1 MDLPARTVER
11 LSKYR
16 RMLSKY
22 HSIDGAH
29 IFSHDLARLLNLTP
43 VQVRRDLMLL
53 GLSGNHRKGYNIK
66 ELVTLIGKVIDDEQ
80 GQNIA
85 VVGMG
90 NLGSAITAF
99 IHKADTK
106 LHIAATFDI
115 DPRKIHTGDSGIS
128 CFSIGEINDKVN
140 EYSISMAVLTV
151 PPAVAVDV
159 TKILVQAGV
168 KGILNFTSV
177 HLDVPKNVYLKDYDI
192 ITSLE
197 EIGFF
202 IKDRSNM

>member
-1 MDLPARTVER
+1 MEI
-11 LSKYR
+11 SIY
-16 RMLSKY
+16 Y
-22 HSIDGAH
+22 HS
-29 IFSHDLARLLNLTP
+29 
-43 VQVRRDLMLL
+43 
-53 GLSGNHRKGYNIK
+53 K
-66 ELVTLIGKVIDDEQ
+66 Q

-106 LHIAATFDI
+106 LHIVATFDI
-115 DPRKIHTGDSGIS
+115 DPKKIHTGESGVP
-128 CFSIGEINDKVN
+128 CFSIKDINKKVR

-151 PPAVAVDV
+151 PPAVSVDV
-159 TKILVQAGV
+159 TGILVQAGIN
-168 KGILNFTSV
+168 GLLNFTSV
-177 HLDVPKNVYLKDYDI
+177 HLDVPKHVYLKDYDI

-202 IKDRSNM
+202 IKDKSDNK